1 MSSEINVNILFYNRI
16 KSSSYPIVNCL
27 AGEERIAKA
36 TFPDARKKK
45 KKTKQSISSWYSTTA
60 QQENVSDE
68 ILVVAPPQ
76 CSDHGFLP
84 TGQTLILWADQLQS
98 CQLEEGDASALLSS
112 S

>member
-45 KKTKQSISSWYSTTA
+45 KKNKAKYFVMIFYHCTA
-60 QQENVSDE
+60 RK
-68 ILVVAPPQ
+68 
-76 CSDHGFLP
+76 CF
-84 TGQTLILWADQLQS
+84 
-98 CQLEEGDASALLSS
+98 
-112 S
+112 

>member
-45 KKTKQSISSWYSTTA
+45 KKQSK
-60 QQENVSDE
+60 VFRHD
-68 ILVVAPPQ
+68 ILPLH
-76 CSDHGFLP
+76 SKKMFL
-84 TGQTLILWADQLQS
+84 IKS
-98 CQLEEGDASALLSS
+98 
-112 S
+112 